1 MQKEV
6 YFSRRNLPHI
16 YIPNSTYFITFR
28 LKGSI
33 PQTQLKKL
41 IAWKKSLKQ
50 ANSNAEKYKQDLI
63 LFGKYDKL
71 LHNNRKNNYLINPI
85 IAKIVASQ
93 MHKYDNKEY
102 TLICYSI
109 MPNHV
114 HVVFSLLENSKTID
128 KIMQTIKRVSAY
140 QANKILGKGGSFWQS
155 ESYDHIVRDDNE
167 LQRIVNYT
175 LYNPVKAKLADDW
188 KEWKFN
194 YLKYEK

>member
-1 MQKEV
+1 MQKEA

-33 PQTQLKKL
+33 PQIQLKNL
-41 IAWKKSLKQ
+41 ITWKENLKQ
-50 ANSNAEKYKQDLI
+50 TKNRGEKYQQDLI
-63 LFGKYDKL
+63 FFGKYDKL
-71 LHNNRKNNYLINPI
+71 LHNNRKIEYLINPT
-85 IAKIVASQ
+85 IAEIVASQ
-93 MHKYDNKEY
+93 LHRYDDKEY

-114 HVVFSLLENSKTID
+114 HVVFSLSENSKTID
-128 KIMQTIKRVSAY
+128 KIMQTIKRVYAY
-140 QANKILGKGGSFWQS
+140 QAHKILQKSGTFWQS
-155 ESYDHIVRDDNE
+155 ESYDHIVRNNGE
-167 LQRIVNYT
+167 LQRIVAYT
-175 LYNPVKAKLADDW
+175 LYNPVKAKLAEDW